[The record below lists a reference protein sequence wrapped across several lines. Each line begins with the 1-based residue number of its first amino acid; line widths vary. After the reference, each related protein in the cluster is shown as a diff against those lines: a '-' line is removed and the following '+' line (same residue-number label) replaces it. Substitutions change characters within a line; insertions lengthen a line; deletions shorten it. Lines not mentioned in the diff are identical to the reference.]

1 MADPKYTL
9 YSYFRSS
16 CTARIRIVLNVK
28 GIDYEQVPVNL
39 LKDEHLSEEHRA
51 RNPSAS
57 VPLLVCG
64 SEDDFLI
71 GQSLAALEYIE
82 EVHPDTP
89 TLPSD
94 PKSRAVV
101 RALANIINADT
112 QPVTNMR
119 IMRRVRTLGG
129 SAEDWNKELMADGL
143 KAYETIAKKHCGKYS
158 FGDTITI
165 ADACLLPAYWNAER
179 FKVDL
184 SPYPT
189 INKIID
195 NLKENPAVVKS
206 HPFSQ
211 PDCPDDLRFK

>member
-28 GIDYEQVPVNL
+28 GIGYEQVAVNL

-64 SEDDFLI
+64 SEDNFLI

-82 EVHPDTP
+82 EVHPDIP

-94 PKSRAVV
+94 PKSRAIV

-119 IMRRVRTLGG
+119 IMRRVKAIGG

-143 KAYETIAKKHCGKYS
+143 KAYETVAKKYSGKYS

-179 FKVDL
+179 YKVDL

-189 INKIID
+189 INKIVD
-195 NLKENPAVVKS
+195 NLKENPAIVKS

>member
-16 CTARIRIVLNVK
+16 CSARIRIVLNVK
-28 GIDYEQVPVNL
+28 GIGYEQVAVNL
-39 LKDEHLSEEHRA
+39 LKDEHLTEEHRA

-64 SEDDFLI
+64 SEDDFVI

-82 EVHPDTP
+82 EVHPQTA
-89 TLPSD
+89 TLPKD

-119 IMRRVRTLGG
+119 IMRRVKALGG
-129 SAEDWNKELMADGL
+129 NAEDWNKELMADGL
-143 KAYETIAKKHCGKYS
+143 KAYEAVAKKHAGKCS
-158 FGDTITI
+158 FGDTVTI

-179 FKVDL
+179 YKVDL

-189 INKIID
+189 INKIVE
-195 NLKENPAVVKS
+195 NLMENPAIVKS

-211 PDCPDDLRFK
+211 PDCPEDLRFK

>member
-1 MADPKYTL
+1 MADPEYTL

-28 GIDYEQVPVNL
+28 GIGYEQVAVNL

-64 SEDDFLI
+64 SEDNFLI

-82 EVHPDTP
+82 EVHPDIP

-94 PKSRAVV
+94 PKSRAIV

-119 IMRRVRTLGG
+119 IMRRVKAIGG

-143 KAYETIAKKHCGKYS
+143 KAYETVAKKYSGKYS

-179 FKVDL
+179 YKVDL

-189 INKIID
+189 INKIVD
-195 NLKENPAVVKS
+195 NLKENPAIVKS

>member
-28 GIDYEQVPVNL
+28 GIGYEQVAVNL
-39 LKDEHLSEEHRA
+39 LKDEHLTEEHRA

-64 SEDDFLI
+64 SQDDFLI

-82 EVHPDTP
+82 EVHPETP
-89 TLPSD
+89 TLPKD
-94 PKSRAVV
+94 AKSRAIV

-119 IMRRVRTLGG
+119 IMRRVKALGG

-143 KAYETIAKKHCGKYS
+143 KAYEAVAKKHAGKYS
-158 FGDTITI
+158 FGDAITI

-179 FKVDL
+179 YKVDL

-189 INKIID
+189 INKIVD
-195 NLKENPAVVKS
+195 NLKENPAIIKS

-211 PDCPDDLRFK
+211 PDCPEDLRFN